1 MDRVSNR
8 LWRSVDV
15 TKASASKLIH
25 YPLLHL
31 SHPTSSPPIPK
42 KKKCSDLSVDSNSG
56 AYVVLAWGGASDRR
70 GALGTDDVVA
80 HTHYLTP

>member
-15 TKASASKLIH
+15 AKASASKLIH

-31 SHPTSSPPIPK
+31 SNPTPSPPIPK
-42 KKKCSDLSVDSNSG
+42 KKNVLIFQLISNSG

-80 HTHYLTP
+80 NTHYVTP